1 MSIPKFCPKCGK
13 ETNGAKF
20 CPSCG
25 HVLSDQEGP
34 QKKSKKKLIAII
46 VGAVIVLSV
55 VGAAMGG
62 GEDETAKTETTDPAP
77 TEQAADNSA
86 DQKDLAVPANF
97 LEEKEIQAGDMGNG
111 HKYEYIL
118 VSNEEMDGITG
129 EILTQFADNVL
140 VNQKCNW
147 FSIIAADGRLIYF
160 FLDVDGA
167 GGPGNASVGPERT
180 TAPYRGLP
188 DTTDGWWKKNAEGI
202 YEYSDAQ

>member
-13 ETNGAKF
+13 ETDGAKL
-20 CPSCG
+20 CPGCG
-25 HVLSDQEGP
+25 HVLDGQEEP
-34 QKKSKKKLIAII
+34 KKKSKKKLIAII
-46 VGAVIVLSV
+46 VGAVIVLSII
-55 VGAAMGG
+55 GAAMGG
-62 GEDETAKTETTDPAP
+62 GEDEVAKTETTDPAP
-77 TEQAADNSA
+77 TEQATDVATDPEEPA
-86 DQKDLAVPANF
+86 APANF
-97 LEEKEIQAGDMGNG
+97 LEEKEIQAEDMGNG

-129 EILTQFADNVL
+129 EILTQFANDIL

-167 GGPGNASVGPERT
+167 GGPGDASVGPERT

-188 DTTDGWWKKNAEGI
+188 DTTYGWWKKNADGI